1 MEDLSDKI
9 NELKKELSSFDISK
23 VGLVEYLNRTYWIDP
38 TSYSGEGEIA
48 EWFASTVY
56 DGADIYIHDS
66 APKKFKKP
74 YILHEIIE
82 SSLVREGLST
92 HAAHLVAKHFDGEY
106 AKEILSDSKY
116 EEYETLRFEL
126 EK

>member
-1 MEDLSDKI
+1 MKDLSDKI
-9 NELKKELSSFDISK
+9 NELKKELSIFDTSK
-23 VGLVEYLNRTYWIDP
+23 IGLVKYLDRTYWIDP

-48 EWFASTVY
+48 EWFASTTY
-56 DGADIYIHDS
+56 DGADIYIHDN
-66 APKKFKKP
+66 AIDEFKKP
-74 YILHEIIE
+74 YILHEIVE
-82 SSLVREGLST
+82 SSLVRDGLST

-116 EEYETLRFEL
+116 EEYETLRLKL